1 MGEYTR
7 KQFKK
12 KFPDLAKE
20 MGGNGTVKIQSVR
33 SDAEEAEKATY
44 TVEGYEPTAVDYIRR
59 CNSKDEAREIIDFLE
74 KQGTI
79 VAKYAKKLKN
89 QLNKQ
94 GLHSFGQHRGPGCY
108 EHD

>member
-7 KQFKK
+7 KEFKK
-12 KFPDLAKE
+12 KYPGLAKE
-20 MGGNGTVKIQSVR
+20 MGGTGTVRIQSVR
-33 SDAEEAEKATY
+33 SDAKEAEKATY
-44 TVEGYEPTAVDYIRR
+44 ATQGYEPTAVDYIRR
-59 CNSKDEAREIIDFLE
+59 CTSKEEALEIIDFLE

-79 VAKYAKKLKN
+79 VAKYAKKLKS

-94 GLHSFGQHRGPGCY
+94 GLRSFGQHRGPGCY